1 MKYER
6 LSSELIRALRG
17 ARSQTALSRRLGY
30 RSNVVYTW
38 EAGDGFPTAAR
49 ALALA
54 RRVGVEPT
62 EALTRFYDQP
72 PGWLADAD
80 VATRSGVARLL
91 GDLRGHRSINELAT
105 ASGRNR
111 YAVSR
116 WIKGATEPRLPDF
129 LRLIDA
135 CSLRLLDFLAAFVD
149 PAELPEAAE
158 AWRAL
163 EAARG
168 AARDAPWSHA
178 VLRALEL
185 DAYRALPGHERGW
198 IAQRLGIGV
207 DQEDQ
212 CLELLLQ
219 AGQIRKG
226 AEGHFEHQVATV
238 DVRRDRLA
246 TRNLA
251 AWCAEL
257 AHTRLVESGAGTFA
271 FNLFGVSAQDLT
283 RLRQLQRDY
292 FAELRAIV
300 AESQP
305 VERVAVANLQLFCLD
320 E

>member
-1 MKYER
+1 MRHEV
-6 LSSELIRALRG
+6 LSSQLIRALRG
-17 ARSQTALSRRLGY
+17 SRSQTALSRRLGY
-30 RSNVVYTW
+30 RSNVIYTW

-49 ALALA
+49 ALGVA
-54 RRVGVEPT
+54 RRVGVEPS
-62 EALTRFYDQP
+62 EALARFYDQP
-72 PGWLADAD
+72 PSWLGEID
-80 VATRSGVARLL
+80 VATRSGVTRLL
-91 GDLRGHRSINELAT
+91 GDLRGHRSINELAAAT
-105 ASGRNR
+105 GRNR

-116 WIKGATEPRLPDF
+116 WIKGTTEPRLPDF
-129 LRLIDA
+129 LRLVEA
-135 CSLRLLDFLAAFVD
+135 CSLRLLDFIAAFVD
-149 PAELPEAAE
+149 PARLPAVAD
-158 AWRAL
+158 AWCAL

-185 DAYRALPGHERGW
+185 EQYRALPRHERGW
-198 IAQRLGIGV
+198 IARRLGISV
-207 DQEDQ
+207 DEEDH
-212 CLELLLQ
+212 CLELLSQ
-219 AGQIRKG
+219 AGQIREG
-226 AEGHFEHQVATV
+226 SEGHFEHQVATV

-257 AHTRLVESGAGTFA
+257 GQTRLAESGAGTFT
-271 FNLFGVSAQDLT
+271 FNLFGVSAQDLA

-305 VERVAVANLQLFCLD
+305 VERVAVANMQIFCLD

>member
-1 MKYER
+1 MA
-6 LSSELIRALRG
+6 SQLIRVLRG
-17 ARSQTALSRRLGY
+17 SRSQTALSRRLGY

-49 ALALA
+49 ALVVA

-62 EALTRFYDQP
+62 EALARFYDRP
-72 PGWLADAD
+72 PAWLGEIDL
-80 VATRSGVARLL
+80 ATRAGVTQLL
-91 GDLRGHRSINELAT
+91 DDLRGHRSINELADAT
-105 ASGRNR
+105 GRNR

-116 WIKGATEPRLPDF
+116 WLKGATEPRLPDF
-129 LRLIDA
+129 LRLVEA
-135 CSLRLLDFLAAFVD
+135 CSLRLLDFLAAFID
-149 PAELPEAAE
+149 PAGLPEVAD

-185 DAYRALPGHERGW
+185 AEYRALPCHERGW
-198 IAQRLGIGV
+198 IARRLGISV
-207 DQEDQ
+207 EQEAQ

-219 AGQIRKG
+219 AGQIRAG
-226 AEGHFEHQVATV
+226 SGGHFEHQVATV

-251 AWCAEL
+251 GWCAEL
-257 AHTRLVESGAGTFA
+257 GHARLVEGGAGTFT
-271 FNLFGVSAQDLT
+271 FNLFGVSTQDLA

-305 VERVAVANLQLFCLD
+305 VERVAVANMQLFSLD